1 MSSLWKYIIA
11 VLFLGAIITIVLLL
25 FNKDNKDDN
34 SKSSR
39 IVGIWMMNSNSNS
52 TYLSTPQPTEPLH
65 IPFVVF
71 NKDQTGYIGQTH
83 STKNIQFTYVFDT
96 SSLSGK
102 MNITKDGKEKITKF
116 NVDYSNKLY
125 IQDPI
130 TGEMGIFYK
139 Q

>member
-1 MSSLWKYIIA
+1 MNSIWEYIIT

-25 FNKDNKDDN
+25 FKDNKDKN
-34 SKSSR
+34 SKSSQL
-39 IVGIWMMNSNSNS
+39 VGIWMMKYNSNS

-83 STKNIQFTYVFDT
+83 STKNIQFTYVFDI

-102 MNITKDGKEKITKF
+102 MDITKDGKEKTTKF
-116 NVDYSNKLY
+116 NVDNSNKLY

-130 TGEMGIFYK
+130 TGEMGMFYK